1 MLPGMSARPLASAL
15 AITGFPSVLGLS
27 GESNAGSPTTK
38 FDVTASRVMTVNQ
51 RGKVK
56 VYNNVGTKTV
66 DLSVIGIGGRD
77 QTAAFSAFAEPNIFY
92 VPDGKGSVGL
102 ILSLNDFI
110 TGPNGFPEFTPVMN
124 HKLNGGA
131 QFYQGTLRGRRFK
144 LNALLSAA
152 TQVSAAFPNAASYGN
167 FAPSKAANVM
177 TLSTVIFQAGGAD
190 AGANLNISNISAS
203 ASVSFPIYA
212 LAGQKFAVTYQEL
225 LPTNS
230 AMAIYYGYSG
240 QSGPQS
246 YFQSVFILGWESGT

>member
-131 QFYQGTLRGRRFK
+131 QFYQGTLTVDMFT
-144 LNALLSAA
+144 LSSPQQIA
-152 TQVSAAFPNAASYGN
+152 SGSLGAFPQTFSYANYVPLGAKSWLGFNAAACNSNGSDGTIYQ
-167 FAPSKAANVM
+167 NVSPISTV
-177 TLSTVIFQAGGAD
+177 TLSSIIYLPAGK
-190 AGANLNISNISAS
+190 ANGHPFTFE
-203 ASVSFPIYA
+203 FPVNSSRNVYA
-212 LAGQKFAVTYQEL
+212 
-225 LPTNS
+225 
-230 AMAIYYGYSG
+230 GYSNLTNATG
-240 QSGPQS
+240 YIQTV
-246 YFQSVFILGWESGT
+246 YATGWKTKR